1 MMTMLL
7 AAGLITVRT
16 PRELDALALQTYIGG
31 AVVGAIFLL
40 LAATI
45 AQAIKFE
52 GGAHPKDPRKR
63 RLCFWSLM
71 IVSFATFFLYNFF
84 AVAPTVSI
92 NLQAR
97 FMTTNV
103 IGSVIVFATYV
114 VGGFV
119 LSKIFSMGKLA
130 NWFSSGR

>member
-1 MMTMLL
+1 MMTTMF
-7 AAGLITVRT
+7 AVFTVRT
-16 PRELDALALQTYIGG
+16 PRELDELTLQTYVAG
-31 AVVGAIFLL
+31 AIVGAIFLL

-52 GGAHPKDPRKR
+52 GGANPKDPRKR
-63 RLCFWSLM
+63 RLCFWFLM
-71 IVSFATFFLYNFF
+71 IASFAAFFLYNLF
-84 AVAPTVSI
+84 AVAPTVST
-92 NLQAR
+92 NLQGR

-103 IGSVIVFATYV
+103 IGSVIVIVTYV

-119 LSKIFSMGKLA
+119 LSKIFSTGKLA

>member
-1 MMTMLL
+1 MMTTIF
-7 AAGLITVRT
+7 AVFTVRT
-16 PRELDALALQTYIGG
+16 PRELDELTVQTYILG

-63 RLCFWSLM
+63 RLCFWFLM
-71 IVSFATFFLYNFF
+71 IVSFATFFLYNYF
-84 AVAPTVSI
+84 AVAPTVST

-97 FMTTNV
+97 FMTTNL
-103 IGSVIVFATYV
+103 IGSVIVIGVYV

-119 LSKIFSMGKLA
+119 LSKIFSTGKLA
-130 NWFSSGR
+130 NWFSSSR

>member
-1 MMTMLL
+1 MTMLL
-7 AAGLITVRT
+7 AAPVITVQT
-16 PRELDALALQTYIGG
+16 PRDLDALALQTYIAG
-31 AVVGAIFLL
+31 AVVGGVFLI
-40 LAATI
+40 LAAII

-52 GGAHPKDPRKR
+52 GGAHPRDPRKR

-71 IVSFATFFLYNFF
+71 VVSFATFFLYNYFV
-84 AVAPTVSI
+84 VAPTVST

-103 IGSVIVFATYV
+103 IGSAIVIAIYV

-119 LSKIFSMGKLA
+119 LSKIFSTGKLA

>member
-1 MMTMLL
+1 MTTIF
-7 AAGLITVRT
+7 AVFTVRT
-16 PRELDALALQTYIGG
+16 PRELDELTVQTYILG

-63 RLCFWSLM
+63 RLCFWFLM
-71 IVSFATFFLYNFF
+71 IVSFATFFLYNYF
-84 AVAPTVSI
+84 AVAPTVST

-97 FMTTNV
+97 FMTTNL
-103 IGSVIVFATYV
+103 IGSVIVIGVYV

-119 LSKIFSMGKLA
+119 LSKIFSTGKLA
-130 NWFSSGR
+130 NWFSSSR

>member
-1 MMTMLL
+1 MITTMF
-7 AAGLITVRT
+7 AVFTVRT
-16 PRELDALALQTYIGG
+16 PRELDELTLQTYVVG

-45 AQAIKFE
+45 SQAIKFE

-63 RLCFWSLM
+63 RLCFWFLM
-71 IVSFATFFLYNFF
+71 FVSFAAFFLYNLF
-84 AVAPTVSI
+84 AVAPTVST

-103 IGSVIVFATYV
+103 IGSVIVIVTYV

-119 LSKIFSMGKLA
+119 LSKIFSTGKLA